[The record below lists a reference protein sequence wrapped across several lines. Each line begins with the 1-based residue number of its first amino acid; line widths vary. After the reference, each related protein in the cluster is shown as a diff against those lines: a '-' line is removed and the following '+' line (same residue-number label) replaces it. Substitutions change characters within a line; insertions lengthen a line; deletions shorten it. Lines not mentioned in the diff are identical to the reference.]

1 MNGDI
6 TALLQAWRDGNKA
19 AEAALANQIY
29 PVLRR
34 LAASRLRQSQ
44 PMTWQPTDL
53 VGEAYESLFGN
64 QRAQFQNRGH
74 FLAIAARVMRRL
86 IADHFRERY
95 ALKRGGDITL
105 ASLDELGIEQIGPA
119 RSYTELVEMDRV
131 LQELAAIDPRGAE
144 IVELRYFA
152 GLSVPEAADALGLSE
167 RTVKRSWQFAR
178 AWLHE
183 RLDHAGGED

>member
-6 TALLQAWRDGNKA
+6 TALLQAWRDGSKA
-19 AEAALANQIY
+19 AETALANQIY